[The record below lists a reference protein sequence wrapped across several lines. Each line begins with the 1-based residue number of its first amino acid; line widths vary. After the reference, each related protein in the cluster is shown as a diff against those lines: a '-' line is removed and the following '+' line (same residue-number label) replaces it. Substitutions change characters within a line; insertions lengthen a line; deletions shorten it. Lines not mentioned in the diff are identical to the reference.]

1 MKKYLQFV
9 LLVSAPILAQD
20 FNNSKNLDSITNI
33 LNLEEVTV
41 SAIKAKNDTPVSFV
55 NLSKENIEKTNLAQ
69 DIPILL
75 KNTPS
80 VVTHSDAGAGIGYSS
95 IRIRGSD
102 QTRVNVTIN
111 GIPYN
116 DSESMQV
123 YWVDLPDFA
132 SSIENIQ
139 IQRGVGTS
147 TNGPGA
153 FGGSINIQTNSA
165 SESPFFEINNTLG
178 SFGTVKNSVGF
189 STGFINKFELSGRV
203 SRIKSDGYIDRSASN
218 LRSYFLQGVYRDEN
232 TLIKVLNFAGHE
244 ITDQAW
250 YGVDSSTLETNRKYN
265 MAGEYYDEFGNTL
278 YYEDQVDNYKQNHFQ
293 IHWNQIYQNGWNSN
307 FGIHFTNGKGFF
319 ENYNL
324 GYGSPDYIDRRWLD
338 NDFYG
343 VLYSINSQTEDFNVN
358 IGGSL
363 NKYNG
368 LHYGEYLWY
377 DQIDS
382 NVNQYDFKEKFYD
395 DFGDKGE
402 FNIYAKIDYYI
413 TDKLTLYGDLQ
424 YRNIKYE
431 AGISANSTLTGFI
444 VDGFESLNKSFNF
457 FNPKF
462 GLFYNLNENN
472 DLFFSFARAHREPTR
487 TDYANANPKEE
498 KLDDLEL
505 GWKLNSNNLVLSLN
519 AFYMIYEDQL
529 VLTGQRDINGYEI
542 RRNIGESY
550 RVGIEFDTSIKVNNK
565 LNIETNFSFSENKN
579 KDFYSTFDGNLKNYG
594 NTDLAYS
601 PNLIANN
608 TINFSPN
615 KKILISLRSKYVG
628 EQFFAQTNS
637 PISKLESFFI
647 NDLNFI
653 HDMDLPNIS
662 DDIKLKVLVNNLF
675 DHKYSAYGGYYTYDV
690 PEGSGLK
697 TYEGTYY
704 YPQSGINLLKGKFI
718 KLKRLGFYMKA
729 KFLQSFLIL
738 IIKKSQKEILAR
750 EIS

>member
-1 MKKYLQFV
+1 MKKYILFV
-9 LLVSAPILAQD
+9 LLVSTPILAQD
-20 FNNSKNLDSITNI
+20 VNNSKNLDSLTSIF
-33 LNLEEVTV
+33 NLEEVTV

-165 SESPFFEINNTLG
+165 SENPFFEINNTLG

-189 STGFINKFELSGRV
+189 STGFIDNFELSGRV
-203 SRIKSDGYIDRSASN
+203 SRIKSDGYIDRSGSN

-278 YYEDQVDNYKQNHFQ
+278 YYEDQVDNYKQNHLQ

-324 GYGSPDYIDRRWLD
+324 GYGSSDYIDRRWLD

-343 VLYSINSQTEDFNVN
+343 ILYSLNKKTEDFNAN

-377 DQIDS
+377 DQINS
-382 NVNQYDFKEKFYD
+382 AVNQYDFKEKFYD

-424 YRNIKYE
+424 FRNIKYE
-431 AGISANSTLTGFI
+431 AGISANSTLTGYI
-444 VDGFESLNKSFNF
+444 EDGFENLDKSFNF

-462 GLFYNLNENN
+462 GLFYNLNDNN
-472 DLFFSFARAHREPTR
+472 NLFFSFARAHREPTR
-487 TDYANANPKEE
+487 TDYANGNPNEE
-498 KLDDLEL
+498 KLDDFEL
-505 GWKLNSNNLVLSLN
+505 GWKLNSNNLALSLN

-550 RVGIEFDTSIKVNNK
+550 RVGIEFDSSIKLNNK
-565 LNIETNFSFSENKN
+565 LNIETNFSLSENKN
-579 KDFYSTFDGNLKNYG
+579 KDFYSTFDGNLKNFG

-601 PNLIANN
+601 PNLILNN
-608 TINFSPN
+608 ILNFNPN
-615 KKILISLRSKYVG
+615 KKVLISLRSKYVS

-647 NDLNFI
+647 NDINFV
-653 HDMDLPNIS
+653 HDIDLPNIS
-662 DDIKLKVLVNNLF
+662 DDIKFKVLVNNLF
-675 DHKYSAYGGYYTYDV
+675 DYKYSAYGGYYSYDIQEDNQV
-690 PEGSGLK
+690 K

-704 YPQSGINLLKGKFI
+704 YPQSGINILVGLDVKF
-718 KLKRLGFYMKA
+718 
-729 KFLQSFLIL
+729 
-738 IIKKSQKEILAR
+738 
-750 EIS
+750 

>member
-1 MKKYLQFV
+1 MKKYILFV
-9 LLVSAPILAQD
+9 LLVSTPIFAQD
-20 FNNSKNLDSITNI
+20 VNKSKNLDSLTSI
-33 LNLEEVTV
+33 LNLEEVIV
-41 SAIKAKNDTPVSFV
+41 SAIKAKNDTPVSFI
-55 NLSKENIEKTNLAQ
+55 NLSKEDIEKTNLAQ

-132 SSIENIQ
+132 SSVENIQ

-165 SESPFFEINNTLG
+165 SESPFFEINNTIG

-189 STGFINKFELSGRV
+189 STGFIDKFELSGRV
-203 SRIKSDGYIDRSASN
+203 SRIKSDGYIDRSGSN

-278 YYEDQVDNYKQNHFQ
+278 YYEDQVDNYKQNHLQ

-324 GYGSPDYIDRRWLD
+324 GYGSSDYIDRRWLD

-343 VLYSINSQTEDFNVN
+343 ILYSLNKKTEYFNAN

-377 DQIDS
+377 DQINS
-382 NVNQYDFKEKFYD
+382 TVNQYDFKEKFYD

-413 TDKLTLYGDLQ
+413 TDKLTLYGDFQ
-424 YRNIKYE
+424 FRNIKYE
-431 AGISANSTLTGFI
+431 ASISANSTLTGYI
-444 VDGFESLNKSFNF
+444 EDGFESLDKSFNF

-462 GLFYNLNENN
+462 GLFYNLNDNN
-472 DLFFSFARAHREPTR
+472 NLFFSFARAHREPTR
-487 TDYANANPKEE
+487 TDYANGNPNEE
-498 KLDDLEL
+498 KLDDFEL
-505 GWKLNSNNLVLSLN
+505 GWKLNSNNLALSLN

-550 RVGIEFDTSIKVNNK
+550 RVGIEFDSSIKLNNK
-565 LNIETNFSFSENKN
+565 LNIETNFSLSENKN
-579 KDFYSTFDGNLKNYG
+579 KDFYSTFDGNLKNFG

-601 PNLIANN
+601 PNLIVNN
-608 TINFSPN
+608 ILNFNPN
-615 KKILISLRSKYVG
+615 KKVLISLRSKYVG

-647 NDLNFI
+647 NDINFV
-653 HDMDLPNIS
+653 HDIDLPNIS
-662 DDIKLKVLVNNLF
+662 DDIKFKVLVNNLF
-675 DHKYSAYGGYYTYDV
+675 DYKYSAYGGYYSYDIQ
-690 PEGSGLK
+690 EDTQIK

-704 YPQSGINLLKGKFI
+704 YPQSGINILVGIDVKF
-718 KLKRLGFYMKA
+718 
-729 KFLQSFLIL
+729 
-738 IIKKSQKEILAR
+738 
-750 EIS
+750 

>member
-1 MKKYLQFV
+1 MKKYILFV
-9 LLVSAPILAQD
+9 LLVSTPIFAQD
-20 FNNSKNLDSITNI
+20 VNNLKNLDSLTSI

-55 NLSKENIEKTNLAQ
+55 NLSKESIEKTNLAQ

-165 SESPFFEINNTLG
+165 SESPFFEINNTIG
-178 SFGTVKNSVGF
+178 SFGTIKNSVGF
-189 STGFINKFELSGRV
+189 STGFIDKFELSGRV

-278 YYEDQVDNYKQNHFQ
+278 YYEDQVDNYKQNHLQ

-307 FGIHFTNGKGFF
+307 FGVHFTNGKGFF

-324 GYGSPDYIDRRWLD
+324 GYGSSDYIDRRWLD

-343 VLYSINSQTEDFNVN
+343 ILYSLNNQTEAFNVN

-377 DQIDS
+377 DQINS
-382 NVNQYDFKEKFYD
+382 TVNQYDFKEKFYE

-431 AGISANSTLTGFI
+431 AGISANSTLTGYI
-444 VDGFESLNKSFNF
+444 EDGFENLDKSFNF

-472 DLFFSFARAHREPTR
+472 NLFFSFARAHREPTR
-487 TDYANANPKEE
+487 TDYANGNPNEE
-498 KLDDLEL
+498 KLDDFEL
-505 GWKLNSNNLVLSLN
+505 GWKLNSNNLALSLN

-550 RVGIEFDTSIKVNNK
+550 RVGIEFDSSIKLNNK
-565 LNIETNFSFSENKN
+565 LNIETNFSLSENKN
-579 KDFYSTFDGNLKNYG
+579 KDFYSTFDGNLKNFG

-601 PNLIANN
+601 PNLIVNN
-608 TINFSPN
+608 ILNFNPN
-615 KKILISLRSKYVG
+615 KKVLISLRSKYVG

-647 NDLNFI
+647 NDINFV
-653 HDMDLPNIS
+653 HDIDLPNLS
-662 DDIKLKVLVNNLF
+662 DDIKFKVLVNNLF
-675 DHKYSAYGGYYTYDV
+675 DYKYSAYGGYYSYDIQ
-690 PEGSGLK
+690 EDDQIK

-704 YPQSGINLLKGKFI
+704 YPQSGINILVGLDVKF
-718 KLKRLGFYMKA
+718 
-729 KFLQSFLIL
+729 
-738 IIKKSQKEILAR
+738 
-750 EIS
+750 

>member
-1 MKKYLQFV
+1 MKKYILFV
-9 LLVSAPILAQD
+9 LLVSTPIFAQD
-20 FNNSKNLDSITNI
+20 VNKSKNLDSLTSIF
-33 LNLEEVTV
+33 NLEEVTV

-55 NLSKENIEKTNLAQ
+55 NLSKEKIEKTNLAQ

-165 SESPFFEINNTLG
+165 SENPFFEINNTLG

-189 STGFINKFELSGRV
+189 STGFIDNFELSGRV
-203 SRIKSDGYIDRSASN
+203 SRIKSDGYIDRSGSN

-278 YYEDQVDNYKQNHFQ
+278 YYEDQVDNYKQNHLQ

-324 GYGSPDYIDRRWLD
+324 GYGSSDYIDRRWLD

-343 VLYSINSQTEDFNVN
+343 ILYSLNKKTEDFNAN

-377 DQIDS
+377 DQINS
-382 NVNQYDFKEKFYD
+382 AVNQYDFKEKFYD

-424 YRNIKYE
+424 FRNIKYE
-431 AGISANSTLTGFI
+431 AGISANSTLTGYI
-444 VDGFESLNKSFNF
+444 EDGFENLDKSFNF

-462 GLFYNLNENN
+462 GLFYNLNDNN
-472 DLFFSFARAHREPTR
+472 NLFFSFARAHREPTR
-487 TDYANANPKEE
+487 TDYANGNPNEE
-498 KLDDLEL
+498 KLDDFEL
-505 GWKLNSNNLVLSLN
+505 GWKLNSNNLALSLN

-550 RVGIEFDTSIKVNNK
+550 RVGIEFDSSIKLNNK
-565 LNIETNFSFSENKN
+565 LNIETNFSLSENKN
-579 KDFYSTFDGNLKNYG
+579 KDFYSTFDGNLKNFG

-601 PNLIANN
+601 PNLILNN
-608 TINFSPN
+608 ILNFNPN
-615 KKILISLRSKYVG
+615 KKVLISLRSKYVS

-647 NDLNFI
+647 NDINFV
-653 HDMDLPNIS
+653 HDIDLPNIS
-662 DDIKLKVLVNNLF
+662 DDIKFKVLVNNLF
-675 DHKYSAYGGYYTYDV
+675 DYKYSAYGGYYSYDIQEDNQV
-690 PEGSGLK
+690 K

-704 YPQSGINLLKGKFI
+704 YPQSGINILVGLDVKF
-718 KLKRLGFYMKA
+718 
-729 KFLQSFLIL
+729 
-738 IIKKSQKEILAR
+738 
-750 EIS
+750 

>member
-9 LLVSAPILAQD
+9 LLVSTPILAQD
-20 FNNSKNLDSITNI
+20 VNNSKNLDSLTSI

-165 SESPFFEINNTLG
+165 SENPFFEINNTLG

-189 STGFINKFELSGRV
+189 STGFIDKFELSGRV
-203 SRIKSDGYIDRSASN
+203 SRIKSDGYIDRSGSN

-278 YYEDQVDNYKQNHFQ
+278 YYEDQVDNYKQNHLQ

-324 GYGSPDYIDRRWLD
+324 GYGSSDYIDRRWLD

-343 VLYSINSQTEDFNVN
+343 ILYSLNKKTEDFNAN

-377 DQIDS
+377 DQINS
-382 NVNQYDFKEKFYD
+382 AVNQYDFKEKFYD

-424 YRNIKYE
+424 FRNIKYE
-431 AGISANSTLTGFI
+431 AGISANSTLTGYI
-444 VDGFESLNKSFNF
+444 EDGFENLDKSFNF

-462 GLFYNLNENN
+462 GLFYNLNDNN
-472 DLFFSFARAHREPTR
+472 NLFFSFARAHREPTR
-487 TDYANANPKEE
+487 TDYANGNPNEE
-498 KLDDLEL
+498 KLDDFEL
-505 GWKLNSNNLVLSLN
+505 GWKLNSNNLALSLN

-550 RVGIEFDTSIKVNNK
+550 RVGIEFDSSIKLNNK
-565 LNIETNFSFSENKN
+565 LNIETNFSLSENKN
-579 KDFYSTFDGNLKNYG
+579 KDFYSTFDGNLKNFG

-601 PNLIANN
+601 PNLILNN
-608 TINFSPN
+608 ILNFNPN
-615 KKILISLRSKYVG
+615 KKVLISLRSKYVS

-647 NDLNFI
+647 NDINFV
-653 HDMDLPNIS
+653 HDIDLPNIS
-662 DDIKLKVLVNNLF
+662 DDIKFKVLVNNLF
-675 DHKYSAYGGYYTYDV
+675 DYKYSAYGGYYSYDIQEDNQV
-690 PEGSGLK
+690 K

-704 YPQSGINLLKGKFI
+704 YPQSGINILVGLDVKF
-718 KLKRLGFYMKA
+718 
-729 KFLQSFLIL
+729 
-738 IIKKSQKEILAR
+738 
-750 EIS
+750 

>member
-9 LLVSAPILAQD
+9 LLASTPILAQD
-20 FNNSKNLDSITNI
+20 VNNSKNLDSLTSI

-165 SESPFFEINNTLG
+165 SENPFFEINNTLG

-189 STGFINKFELSGRV
+189 STGFIDNFELSGRV
-203 SRIKSDGYIDRSASN
+203 SRIKSDGYIDRSGSN

-278 YYEDQVDNYKQNHFQ
+278 YYEDQVDNYKQNHLQ

-324 GYGSPDYIDRRWLD
+324 GYGSSDYIDRRWLD

-343 VLYSINSQTEDFNVN
+343 ILYSLNKKTEDFNAN

-377 DQIDS
+377 DQINS
-382 NVNQYDFKEKFYD
+382 AVNQYDFKEKFYD

-424 YRNIKYE
+424 FRNIKYD
-431 AGISANSTLTGFI
+431 AGISANSTLTGYI
-444 VDGFESLNKSFNF
+444 EDGFENLDKSFNF

-462 GLFYNLNENN
+462 GLFYNLNDNN
-472 DLFFSFARAHREPTR
+472 NLFFSFARAHREPTR
-487 TDYANANPKEE
+487 TDYANGNPNEE
-498 KLDDLEL
+498 KLDDFEL

-550 RVGIEFDTSIKVNNK
+550 RVGIEFDSSIKLNNK
-565 LNIETNFSFSENKN
+565 LNIETNFSLSENKN
-579 KDFYSTFDGNLKNYG
+579 KDFYSTFDGNLKNFG

-601 PNLIANN
+601 PNLILNN
-608 TINFSPN
+608 ILNFNPN
-615 KKILISLRSKYVG
+615 KKVLISLRSKYVS

-647 NDLNFI
+647 NDINFV
-653 HDMDLPNIS
+653 HDIDLPNIS
-662 DDIKLKVLVNNLF
+662 DDIKFKVLVNNLF
-675 DHKYSAYGGYYTYDV
+675 DYKYSAYGGYYSYDIQEDNQV
-690 PEGSGLK
+690 K

-704 YPQSGINLLKGKFI
+704 YPQSGINILVGLDVKF
-718 KLKRLGFYMKA
+718 
-729 KFLQSFLIL
+729 
-738 IIKKSQKEILAR
+738 
-750 EIS
+750 

>member
-1 MKKYLQFV
+1 MKKYILFV
-9 LLVSAPILAQD
+9 LLVSTPIFAQD
-20 FNNSKNLDSITNI
+20 VNKSKKLDSLSSIF
-33 LNLEEVTV
+33 NLEEVTV

-116 DSESMQV
+116 DSESMPV

-165 SESPFFEINNTLG
+165 SENPFFEINNTLG

-189 STGFINKFELSGRV
+189 STGFIDNFELSGRV
-203 SRIKSDGYIDRSASN
+203 SRIKSDGYIDRSGSN

-232 TLIKVLNFAGHE
+232 TLIKILNFAGHE

-278 YYEDQVDNYKQNHFQ
+278 YYEDQVDNYKQNHLQ

-324 GYGSPDYIDRRWLD
+324 GYGSSDYIDRRWLD

-343 VLYSINSQTEDFNVN
+343 ILYSLNKKTEDFNAN

-377 DQIDS
+377 DQINS
-382 NVNQYDFKEKFYD
+382 TVNQYDFKEKFYD

-424 YRNIKYE
+424 FRNIKYE
-431 AGISANSTLTGFI
+431 AGISANSTLTGYI
-444 VDGFESLNKSFNF
+444 EDGFENLDKSFNF

-462 GLFYNLNENN
+462 GLFYNLNDNN
-472 DLFFSFARAHREPTR
+472 NLFFSFARAHREPTR
-487 TDYANANPKEE
+487 TDYANGNPNEE
-498 KLDDLEL
+498 KLDDFEL
-505 GWKLNSNNLVLSLN
+505 GWKLNSNNLALSLN

-550 RVGIEFDTSIKVNNK
+550 RVGIEFDSSIKLNNK
-565 LNIETNFSFSENKN
+565 LNIETNFSLSENKN
-579 KDFYSTFDGNLKNYG
+579 KDFYSTFDGNLKNFG

-601 PNLIANN
+601 PNLILNN
-608 TINFSPN
+608 ILNFNPN
-615 KKILISLRSKYVG
+615 KKVLISLRSKYVS

-647 NDLNFI
+647 NDINFV
-653 HDMDLPNIS
+653 HDIDLPNIS
-662 DDIKLKVLVNNLF
+662 DDIKFKVLVNNLF
-675 DHKYSAYGGYYTYDV
+675 DYKYSAYGGYYSYDIQEDNQV
-690 PEGSGLK
+690 K

-704 YPQSGINLLKGKFI
+704 YPQSGINILVGLDVKF
-718 KLKRLGFYMKA
+718 
-729 KFLQSFLIL
+729 
-738 IIKKSQKEILAR
+738 
-750 EIS
+750 

>member
-20 FNNSKNLDSITNI
+20 INNSKNLDSLTSI

-189 STGFINKFELSGRV
+189 STGFIDNFELSGRV
-203 SRIKSDGYIDRSASN
+203 SRIKSDGYIDRSGSN

-278 YYEDQVDNYKQNHFQ
+278 YYEDQVDNYKQNHLQ

-324 GYGSPDYIDRRWLD
+324 GYGSSDYIDRRWLD

-343 VLYSINSQTEDFNVN
+343 ILYSLNKRTEDFNVN

-377 DQIDS
+377 DQINS
-382 NVNQYDFKEKFYD
+382 PVNQYDFKEKFYD

-424 YRNIKYE
+424 FRNIKYE
-431 AGISANSTLTGFI
+431 AGISANSTLTGYI
-444 VDGFESLNKSFNF
+444 EDGFENLDKSFNF

-462 GLFYNLNENN
+462 GLFYNLNDNN
-472 DLFFSFARAHREPTR
+472 NLFFSFARAHREPTR
-487 TDYANANPKEE
+487 TDYANGNPNEE
-498 KLDDLEL
+498 KLDDFEL
-505 GWKLNSNNLVLSLN
+505 GWKLNSNNLALSLN

-550 RVGIEFDTSIKVNNK
+550 RVGIEFDSSIKLNNK
-565 LNIETNFSFSENKN
+565 LNIETNFSLSENKN
-579 KDFYSTFDGNLKNYG
+579 KDFYSTFDGNLKNFG

-601 PNLIANN
+601 PNLIVNN
-608 TINFSPN
+608 ILNFNPN
-615 KKILISLRSKYVG
+615 KKVLISLRSKYVG

-647 NDLNFI
+647 NDINFV
-653 HDMDLPNIS
+653 HDIDLPNIS
-662 DDIKLKVLVNNLF
+662 DDIKFKVLVNNLF
-675 DHKYSAYGGYYTYDV
+675 DYKYSAYGGYYSYDIQ
-690 PEGSGLK
+690 EDDQTK

-704 YPQSGINLLKGKFI
+704 YPQSGINILVGLDVKF
-718 KLKRLGFYMKA
+718 
-729 KFLQSFLIL
+729 
-738 IIKKSQKEILAR
+738 
-750 EIS
+750 

>member
-1 MKKYLQFV
+1 MKKYILFV
-9 LLVSAPILAQD
+9 LLVSTPIFAQD
-20 FNNSKNLDSITNI
+20 VNKSKNLDSLTSIF
-33 LNLEEVTV
+33 NLEEVTV

-165 SESPFFEINNTLG
+165 SENPFFEINNTLG

-189 STGFINKFELSGRV
+189 STGFIDNFELSGRV
-203 SRIKSDGYIDRSASN
+203 SRIKSDGYIDRSGSN

-278 YYEDQVDNYKQNHFQ
+278 YYEDQVDNYKQNHLQ

-324 GYGSPDYIDRRWLD
+324 GYGSSDYIDRRWLD

-343 VLYSINSQTEDFNVN
+343 ILYSLNKRTEDFNAN

-377 DQIDS
+377 DQINS
-382 NVNQYDFKEKFYD
+382 TVNQYDFKEKFYD

-424 YRNIKYE
+424 FRNIKYE
-431 AGISANSTLTGFI
+431 AGISANSTLTGYI
-444 VDGFESLNKSFNF
+444 EDGFENLDKSFNF

-462 GLFYNLNENN
+462 GLFYNLNDNN
-472 DLFFSFARAHREPTR
+472 NLFFSFARAHREPTR
-487 TDYANANPKEE
+487 TDYANGNPNEE
-498 KLDDLEL
+498 KLDDFEL
-505 GWKLNSNNLVLSLN
+505 GWKLNSNNLALSLN

-550 RVGIEFDTSIKVNNK
+550 RVGIEFDSSIKLNNK
-565 LNIETNFSFSENKN
+565 LNIETNFSLSENKN
-579 KDFYSTFDGNLKNYG
+579 KDFYSTFDGNLKNFG

-601 PNLIANN
+601 PNLIVNN
-608 TINFSPN
+608 ILNFNPN
-615 KKILISLRSKYVG
+615 KKVLISLRSKYVS

-647 NDLNFI
+647 NDINFV
-653 HDMDLPNIS
+653 HDIDLPNIS
-662 DDIKLKVLVNNLF
+662 DDIKFKVLVNNLF
-675 DHKYSAYGGYYTYDV
+675 DYKYSAYGGYYSYDIQEDNQV
-690 PEGSGLK
+690 K

-704 YPQSGINLLKGKFI
+704 YPQSGINILVGLDVKF
-718 KLKRLGFYMKA
+718 
-729 KFLQSFLIL
+729 
-738 IIKKSQKEILAR
+738 
-750 EIS
+750 

>member
-1 MKKYLQFV
+1 MKKYILFV
-9 LLVSAPILAQD
+9 LLVSTPILAQD
-20 FNNSKNLDSITNI
+20 INNSKNLDSLTSI

-165 SESPFFEINNTLG
+165 SENPFFEINNTLG

-189 STGFINKFELSGRV
+189 STGFIDNFELSGRV
-203 SRIKSDGYIDRSASN
+203 SRIKSDGYIDRSGSN

-278 YYEDQVDNYKQNHFQ
+278 YYEDQVDNYKQNHLQ

-324 GYGSPDYIDRRWLD
+324 GYGSSDYIDRRWLD

-343 VLYSINSQTEDFNVN
+343 ILYSLNKKTEDFNAN

-377 DQIDS
+377 DQINS
-382 NVNQYDFKEKFYD
+382 TVNQYDFKEKFYD

-424 YRNIKYE
+424 FRNIKYE
-431 AGISANSTLTGFI
+431 AGISANSTLTGYI
-444 VDGFESLNKSFNF
+444 EDGFENLDKSFNF

-462 GLFYNLNENN
+462 GLFYNLNDNN
-472 DLFFSFARAHREPTR
+472 NLFFSFARAHREPTR
-487 TDYANANPKEE
+487 TDYANGNPNEE
-498 KLDDLEL
+498 KLDDFEL
-505 GWKLNSNNLVLSLN
+505 GWKLNSNNLALSLN

-550 RVGIEFDTSIKVNNK
+550 SCLLYTSPSPRD
-565 LNIETNFSFSENKN
+565 L
-579 KDFYSTFDGNLKNYG
+579 ST
-594 NTDLAYS
+594 S
-601 PNLIANN
+601 RMP
-608 TINFSPN
+608 S
-615 KKILISLRSKYVG
+615 
-628 EQFFAQTNS
+628 
-637 PISKLESFFI
+637 
-647 NDLNFI
+647 
-653 HDMDLPNIS
+653 
-662 DDIKLKVLVNNLF
+662 
-675 DHKYSAYGGYYTYDV
+675 SA
-690 PEGSGLK
+690 
-697 TYEGTYY
+697 
-704 YPQSGINLLKGKFI
+704 
-718 KLKRLGFYMKA
+718 
-729 KFLQSFLIL
+729 
-738 IIKKSQKEILAR
+738 
-750 EIS
+750 

>member
-1 MKKYLQFV
+1 MKKYILFV
-9 LLVSAPILAQD
+9 LLVSTPIFAQD
-20 FNNSKNLDSITNI
+20 VNKSKNLDSLTSI
-33 LNLEEVTV
+33 LNLEEVIV
-41 SAIKAKNDTPVSFV
+41 SAIKAKNDTPVSFI
-55 NLSKENIEKTNLAQ
+55 NLSKEDIEKTNLAQ

-189 STGFINKFELSGRV
+189 STGFIDKFELSGRV
-203 SRIKSDGYIDRSASN
+203 SRIKSDGYIDRSGSN

-250 YGVDSSTLETNRKYN
+250 YGIDSSTLETNRKYN

-278 YYEDQVDNYKQNHFQ
+278 YYEDQVDDYRQNHFQ

-324 GYGSPDYIDRRWLD
+324 GYGASDYIDRRWLD

-343 VLYSINSQTEDFNVN
+343 VLYSLNNQTEDFNIN

-377 DQIDS
+377 DQTNSTI
-382 NVNQYDFKEKFYD
+382 NQYDFKEKFYD

-413 TDKLTLYGDLQ
+413 TEKLTLYGDLQ
-424 YRNIKYE
+424 FRNIKYD
-431 AGISANSTLTGFI
+431 AGISANSTLTGYI
-444 VDGFESLNKSFNF
+444 EDGFENLDKSFNF

-472 DLFFSFARAHREPTR
+472 NLFFSFARAHREPTR
-487 TDYANANPKEE
+487 TDYANGNPNEE
-498 KLDDLEL
+498 KLDDFEL
-505 GWKLNSNNLVLSLN
+505 GWKFKSYNLVLSLN

-550 RVGIEFDTSIKVNNK
+550 RVGIEFDSNIKLTNK
-565 LNIETNFSFSENKN
+565 LNIETNLSLSENKN
-579 KDFYSTFDGNLKNYG
+579 KDFYSTFDGELKNYG

-608 TINFSPN
+608 ILNFNPN
-615 KKILISLRSKYVG
+615 KKVLISLRSKFVG

-653 HDMDLPNIS
+653 HDIAIPNIS
-662 DDIKLKVLVNNLF
+662 DDIKFKVLVNNLF
-675 DHKYSAYGGYYTYDV
+675 NYKYSAYGGYYSYDLQ
-690 PEGSGLK
+690 EDDQIK

-704 YPQSGINLLKGKFI
+704 YPQSGINILVGLDVKF
-718 KLKRLGFYMKA
+718 
-729 KFLQSFLIL
+729 
-738 IIKKSQKEILAR
+738 
-750 EIS
+750 

>member
-1 MKKYLQFV
+1 MKKYILFV
-9 LLVSAPILAQD
+9 LLVSTPILAQD
-20 FNNSKNLDSITNI
+20 VNNSKNLDSLTSTF
-33 LNLEEVTV
+33 NLEEVTV

-165 SESPFFEINNTLG
+165 SENPFFEINNTLG

-189 STGFINKFELSGRV
+189 STGFIDNFELSGRV
-203 SRIKSDGYIDRSASN
+203 SRIKSDGYIDRSGSN

-265 MAGEYYDEFGNTL
+265 MAGEYYDEFGNIL
-278 YYEDQVDNYKQNHFQ
+278 YYEDQVDNYKQNHLQ

-324 GYGSPDYIDRRWLD
+324 GYGSSDYIDRRWLD

-343 VLYSINSQTEDFNVN
+343 ILYSLNKKTEDFNAN

-377 DQIDS
+377 DQINS

-424 YRNIKYE
+424 FRNIKYE
-431 AGISANSTLTGFI
+431 AGISANSTLTGYI
-444 VDGFESLNKSFNF
+444 EDGFENLDKSFNF

-462 GLFYNLNENN
+462 GLFYNLNDNN
-472 DLFFSFARAHREPTR
+472 NLFFSFARAHREPTR
-487 TDYANANPKEE
+487 TDYANGNPNEE
-498 KLDDLEL
+498 KLDDFEL
-505 GWKLNSNNLVLSLN
+505 GWKLNSNNLALSLN

-550 RVGIEFDTSIKVNNK
+550 RVGIEFDSSIKLNNK
-565 LNIETNFSFSENKN
+565 LNIETNFSLSENKN
-579 KDFYSTFDGNLKNYG
+579 KDFYSTFDGNLKNFG

-601 PNLIANN
+601 PNLILNN
-608 TINFSPN
+608 ILNFNPN
-615 KKILISLRSKYVG
+615 KKVLISLRSKYVS

-647 NDLNFI
+647 NDINFV
-653 HDMDLPNIS
+653 HDIDLPNIS
-662 DDIKLKVLVNNLF
+662 DDIKFKVLVNNLF
-675 DHKYSAYGGYYTYDV
+675 DYKYSAYGGYYSYDIQEDNQV
-690 PEGSGLK
+690 K

-704 YPQSGINLLKGKFI
+704 YPQSGINILVGLDVKF
-718 KLKRLGFYMKA
+718 
-729 KFLQSFLIL
+729 
-738 IIKKSQKEILAR
+738 
-750 EIS
+750 

>member
-1 MKKYLQFV
+1 MKKYLLFV
-9 LLVSAPILAQD
+9 LLVSTPILAQD
-20 FNNSKNLDSITNI
+20 VNNSKNLDSLTNI

-41 SAIKAKNDTPVSFV
+41 SAIKAKNDTPVAFV

-178 SFGTVKNSVGF
+178 SFGTLKNSVGF
-189 STGFINKFELSGRV
+189 STGFNNKFELSGRV

-278 YYEDQVDNYKQNHFQ
+278 YYEDQVDNYRQNHFQ

-307 FGIHFTNGKGFF
+307 LGIHFTNGKGFF

-324 GYGSPDYIDRRWLD
+324 GYEASDYIDRRWLD

-343 VLYSINSQTEDFNVN
+343 VLYSLNNQTEDFNLN
-358 IGGSL
+358 IGGSI

-368 LHYGEYLWY
+368 LHFGEYLWY
-377 DQIDS
+377 DQINS

-424 YRNIKYE
+424 YRKIKYE

-472 DLFFSFARAHREPTR
+472 DLYFSFARAHREPTR
-487 TDYANANPKEE
+487 TDYANGNPKEE

-505 GWKLNSNNLVLSLN
+505 GWKLNSNNLALSLN

-550 RVGIEFDTSIKVNNK
+550 RLGIEFDSSIKVNNK

-579 KDFYSTFDGNLKNYG
+579 KDFYSSFDGNLKNYG

-608 TINFSPN
+608 IINFNPN
-615 KKILISLRSKYVG
+615 KKVLISLRSKYVG

-653 HDMDLPNIS
+653 HDIDLPNIS

-690 PEGSGLK
+690 PEGNGLK

-704 YPQSGINLLKGKFI
+704 YPQSGINLLIGLDIKF
-718 KLKRLGFYMKA
+718 
-729 KFLQSFLIL
+729 
-738 IIKKSQKEILAR
+738 
-750 EIS
+750 

>member
-1 MKKYLQFV
+1 MKKYILFV
-9 LLVSAPILAQD
+9 LLVSTPILAQD
-20 FNNSKNLDSITNI
+20 VNNSKNLDSLTSI

-189 STGFINKFELSGRV
+189 STGFIDNFELSGRV
-203 SRIKSDGYIDRSASN
+203 SRIKSDGYIDRSGSN

-265 MAGEYYDEFGNTL
+265 MAGEYFDEFGNIL
-278 YYEDQVDNYKQNHFQ
+278 YYEDQVDNYKQNHLQ

-324 GYGSPDYIDRRWLD
+324 GYGSSDYIDRRWLD

-343 VLYSINSQTEDFNVN
+343 ILYSLNKKTEDFNAN

-377 DQIDS
+377 DQINS
-382 NVNQYDFKEKFYD
+382 TVNQYDFKENFYD

-424 YRNIKYE
+424 FRNIKYE
-431 AGISANSTLTGFI
+431 AGISANSTLTGYI
-444 VDGFESLNKSFNF
+444 EDGFENLDKSFNF

-462 GLFYNLNENN
+462 GLFYNLNKNN
-472 DLFFSFARAHREPTR
+472 NLFFSFARAHREPTR
-487 TDYANANPKEE
+487 TDYANGNPNEE
-498 KLDDLEL
+498 KLDDFEL
-505 GWKLNSNNLVLSLN
+505 GWKLNSNNLALSLN

-550 RVGIEFDTSIKVNNK
+550 RVGIEFDSSIKLNNK
-565 LNIETNFSFSENKN
+565 LNIETNFSLSENKN
-579 KDFYSTFDGNLKNYG
+579 KDFYSTFDGNLKNFG

-601 PNLIANN
+601 PNLIFNN
-608 TINFSPN
+608 ILNFNPN
-615 KKILISLRSKYVG
+615 KKVLISLRSKYVG

-647 NDLNFI
+647 NDINFV
-653 HDMDLPNIS
+653 HDIDLPNIS
-662 DDIKLKVLVNNLF
+662 DDIKFKVLVNNLF
-675 DHKYSAYGGYYTYDV
+675 DYKYSAYGGYYSYDV
-690 PEGSGLK
+690 QEDDQIK

-704 YPQSGINLLKGKFI
+704 YPQSGINILVGLDVKF
-718 KLKRLGFYMKA
+718 
-729 KFLQSFLIL
+729 
-738 IIKKSQKEILAR
+738 
-750 EIS
+750 

>member
-1 MKKYLQFV
+1 MKKHLQLV
-9 LLVSAPILAQD
+9 LLISTPILAQD
-20 FNNSKNLDSITNI
+20 VNNSKNLDSLTNI
-33 LNLEEVTV
+33 LILEEVTV

-55 NLSKENIEKTNLAQ
+55 NLSKESIEKTNLAQ

-178 SFGTVKNSVGF
+178 SFGTIKNSVGF

-244 ITDQAW
+244 VTDQAW

-324 GYGSPDYIDRRWLD
+324 GYGESDYIDRRWLD

-343 VLYSINSQTEDFNVN
+343 VLFSLNNQSEDFNVN

-368 LHYGEYLWY
+368 LHFGEYLWY
-377 DQIDS
+377 DQVNS

-402 FNIYAKIDYYI
+402 FNIYAKIDHYI

-487 TDYANANPKEE
+487 TDYANGNPKEE

-505 GWKLNSNNLVLSLN
+505 GWKLNSNNLALSLN

-542 RRNIGESY
+542 RRNVGESY
-550 RVGIEFDTSIKVNNK
+550 RVGIELDSSIKINNK

-608 TINFSPN
+608 IINFNPN
-615 KKILISLRSKYVG
+615 KKVLISLRSKYVG

-653 HDMDLPNIS
+653 HDIDLPNIS

-690 PEGSGLK
+690 PEGNGLK

-704 YPQSGINLLKGKFI
+704 YPQSGINLLIGLDIKF
-718 KLKRLGFYMKA
+718 
-729 KFLQSFLIL
+729 
-738 IIKKSQKEILAR
+738 
-750 EIS
+750 

>member
-1 MKKYLQFV
+1 MKKYILFV
-9 LLVSAPILAQD
+9 LLVSTPILAQD
-20 FNNSKNLDSITNI
+20 VNNSKNLDSLTSIF
-33 LNLEEVTV
+33 NLEEVTV

-165 SESPFFEINNTLG
+165 SENPFFEINNTLG

-189 STGFINKFELSGRV
+189 STGFIDNFELSGRV
-203 SRIKSDGYIDRSASN
+203 SRIKSDGYIDRSGSN
-218 LRSYFLQGVYRDEN
+218 LRSYFLQGVYRDEK

-278 YYEDQVDNYKQNHFQ
+278 YYEDQVDNYKQNHLQ

-324 GYGSPDYIDRRWLD
+324 GYGSSDYIDRRWLD

-343 VLYSINSQTEDFNVN
+343 ILYSLNKKTEDFNAN

-377 DQIDS
+377 DQINS

-424 YRNIKYE
+424 FRNIKYE
-431 AGISANSTLTGFI
+431 AGISANSTLTGYI
-444 VDGFESLNKSFNF
+444 EDGFENLDKSFNF

-462 GLFYNLNENN
+462 GLFYNLNDNN
-472 DLFFSFARAHREPTR
+472 NLFFSFARAHREPTR
-487 TDYANANPKEE
+487 TDYANGNPNEE
-498 KLDDLEL
+498 KLDDFEL
-505 GWKLNSNNLVLSLN
+505 GWKLNSNNLALSLN

-550 RVGIEFDTSIKVNNK
+550 RVGIEFDSSIKLNNK
-565 LNIETNFSFSENKN
+565 LNIETNFSLSENKN
-579 KDFYSTFDGNLKNYG
+579 KDFYSTFDGNLKNFG

-601 PNLIANN
+601 PNLILNN
-608 TINFSPN
+608 ILNFNPN
-615 KKILISLRSKYVG
+615 KKVLISLRSKYVS

-647 NDLNFI
+647 NDINFV
-653 HDMDLPNIS
+653 HDIDLPNIS
-662 DDIKLKVLVNNLF
+662 DDIKFKVLVNNLL
-675 DHKYSAYGGYYTYDV
+675 DYKYSAYGGYYSYDIQEDNQV
-690 PEGSGLK
+690 K

-704 YPQSGINLLKGKFI
+704 YPQSGINILVGLDVKF
-718 KLKRLGFYMKA
+718 
-729 KFLQSFLIL
+729 
-738 IIKKSQKEILAR
+738 
-750 EIS
+750 

>member
-9 LLVSAPILAQD
+9 LLVSTPIIAQD
-20 FNNSKNLDSITNI
+20 VNNSKNLDSLTSI

-165 SESPFFEINNTLG
+165 SENPFFEINNTLG

-189 STGFINKFELSGRV
+189 STGFIDNFELSGRV
-203 SRIKSDGYIDRSASN
+203 SRIKSDGYIDRSGSN

-278 YYEDQVDNYKQNHFQ
+278 YYEDQVDNYKQNHLQ

-319 ENYNL
+319 ENYNI
-324 GYGSPDYIDRRWLD
+324 GYGSSDYIDRRWLD

-343 VLYSINSQTEDFNVN
+343 ILYSLNKKTEDFNAN

-377 DQIDS
+377 DQMNS
-382 NVNQYDFKEKFYD
+382 AVNQYDFKEKFYD

-424 YRNIKYE
+424 FRNIKYE
-431 AGISANSTLTGFI
+431 AGISANSTLTGYI
-444 VDGFESLNKSFNF
+444 EDGFENLDKSFNF

-462 GLFYNLNENN
+462 GLFYDLNDNN
-472 DLFFSFARAHREPTR
+472 NLFFSFARAHREPTR
-487 TDYANANPKEE
+487 TDYANGNPNEE
-498 KLDDLEL
+498 KLDDFEL

-550 RVGIEFDTSIKVNNK
+550 RVGIEFDSSIKLNNK
-565 LNIETNFSFSENKN
+565 LNIETNFSLSENKN
-579 KDFYSTFDGNLKNYG
+579 KDFYSTFDGNLKNFG

-601 PNLIANN
+601 PNLIVNN
-608 TINFSPN
+608 ILNFNPN
-615 KKILISLRSKYVG
+615 KKVLISLRSKYVG

-647 NDLNFI
+647 NDINFV
-653 HDMDLPNIS
+653 HDIDLPNIS
-662 DDIKLKVLVNNLF
+662 DDIKFKVLVNNLF
-675 DHKYSAYGGYYTYDV
+675 DYKYSAYGGYYSYDIQEDNQV
-690 PEGSGLK
+690 K

-704 YPQSGINLLKGKFI
+704 YPQSGINILVGLDIKF
-718 KLKRLGFYMKA
+718 
-729 KFLQSFLIL
+729 
-738 IIKKSQKEILAR
+738 
-750 EIS
+750 

>member
-1 MKKYLQFV
+1 MKKYILFV
-9 LLVSAPILAQD
+9 LLVSTPILAQD
-20 FNNSKNLDSITNI
+20 VNNSKNLDSLTSTF
-33 LNLEEVTV
+33 NLEEVTV

-165 SESPFFEINNTLG
+165 SENPFFEINNTLG

-189 STGFINKFELSGRV
+189 STGFIDNFELSGRV
-203 SRIKSDGYIDRSASN
+203 SRIKSDGYIDRSGSN

-278 YYEDQVDNYKQNHFQ
+278 YYEDQVDNYKQNHLQ

-324 GYGSPDYIDRRWLD
+324 GYGSSDYIDRRWLD

-343 VLYSINSQTEDFNVN
+343 ILYSLNKKTEDFNAN

-377 DQIDS
+377 DQINP

-424 YRNIKYE
+424 FRNIKYE
-431 AGISANSTLTGFI
+431 AGISANSTLTGYI
-444 VDGFESLNKSFNF
+444 EDGFENLDKSFNF

-462 GLFYNLNENN
+462 GLFYNLNDNN
-472 DLFFSFARAHREPTR
+472 NLFFSFARAHREPTR
-487 TDYANANPKEE
+487 TDYANGNPNEE
-498 KLDDLEL
+498 KLDDFEL
-505 GWKLNSNNLVLSLN
+505 GWKLNSNNLALSLN

-550 RVGIEFDTSIKVNNK
+550 RVGIEFDSSIKLNNK
-565 LNIETNFSFSENKN
+565 LNIETNFSLSENKN
-579 KDFYSTFDGNLKNYG
+579 KDFYSTFDGNLKNFG

-601 PNLIANN
+601 PNLILNN
-608 TINFSPN
+608 ILNFNPN
-615 KKILISLRSKYVG
+615 KKVLISLRSKYVS

-647 NDLNFI
+647 NDINFV
-653 HDMDLPNIS
+653 HDIDLPNIS
-662 DDIKLKVLVNNLF
+662 DDIKFKVLVNNLF
-675 DHKYSAYGGYYTYDV
+675 DYKYSAYGGYYSYDIQEDNQV
-690 PEGSGLK
+690 K

-704 YPQSGINLLKGKFI
+704 YPQSGINILVGLDVKF
-718 KLKRLGFYMKA
+718 
-729 KFLQSFLIL
+729 
-738 IIKKSQKEILAR
+738 
-750 EIS
+750 

>member
-1 MKKYLQFV
+1 MKKYILFV
-9 LLVSAPILAQD
+9 LLVSTPIFAQD
-20 FNNSKNLDSITNI
+20 VNKSKNLDSLTSIF
-33 LNLEEVTV
+33 NLEEVTV

-165 SESPFFEINNTLG
+165 SENPFFEINNTLG

-189 STGFINKFELSGRV
+189 STGFIDNFELSGRV
-203 SRIKSDGYIDRSASN
+203 SRIKSDGYIDRSGSN

-278 YYEDQVDNYKQNHFQ
+278 YYEDQVDNYKQNHLQ

-324 GYGSPDYIDRRWLD
+324 GYGSSDYIDRRWLD

-343 VLYSINSQTEDFNVN
+343 ILYSLNKKTEDFNAN

-377 DQIDS
+377 DQINS
-382 NVNQYDFKEKFYD
+382 AVNQYDFKEKFYD

-424 YRNIKYE
+424 FRNIKYE
-431 AGISANSTLTGFI
+431 AGISANSTLTGYI
-444 VDGFESLNKSFNF
+444 EDGFENLDKSFNF

-462 GLFYNLNENN
+462 GLFYNLNDNN
-472 DLFFSFARAHREPTR
+472 NLFFSFARAHREPTR
-487 TDYANANPKEE
+487 TDYANGNPNEE
-498 KLDDLEL
+498 KLDDFEL
-505 GWKLNSNNLVLSLN
+505 GWKLNSNNLALSLN

-550 RVGIEFDTSIKVNNK
+550 RVGIEFDSSIKLNNK
-565 LNIETNFSFSENKN
+565 LNIETNFSLSENKN
-579 KDFYSTFDGNLKNYG
+579 KDFYSTFDGNLKNFG

-601 PNLIANN
+601 PNLIVNN
-608 TINFSPN
+608 ILNFNPN
-615 KKILISLRSKYVG
+615 KKVLISLRSKYVS

-647 NDLNFI
+647 NDINFV
-653 HDMDLPNIS
+653 HDIDLPNIS
-662 DDIKLKVLVNNLF
+662 DDIKFKVLVNNLF
-675 DHKYSAYGGYYTYDV
+675 DYKYSAYGGYYSYDIQ
-690 PEGSGLK
+690 EDNQIK

-704 YPQSGINLLKGKFI
+704 YPQSGINILVGLDVKF
-718 KLKRLGFYMKA
+718 
-729 KFLQSFLIL
+729 
-738 IIKKSQKEILAR
+738 
-750 EIS
+750 

>member
-1 MKKYLQFV
+1 MKKYILFV
-9 LLVSAPILAQD
+9 LLVSTPIFAQD
-20 FNNSKNLDSITNI
+20 VNKSKNLDSLTSIF
-33 LNLEEVTV
+33 NLEEVTV

-55 NLSKENIEKTNLAQ
+55 NLSKEIIEKTNLAQ

-165 SESPFFEINNTLG
+165 SENPFFEINNTLG

-189 STGFINKFELSGRV
+189 STGFIDNFELSGRV
-203 SRIKSDGYIDRSASN
+203 SRIKSDGYIDRSGSN

-232 TLIKVLNFAGHE
+232 SLIKVLNFAGHE

-278 YYEDQVDNYKQNHFQ
+278 YYEDQVDNYKQNHLQ

-324 GYGSPDYIDRRWLD
+324 GYGSSDYIDRRWLD

-343 VLYSINSQTEDFNVN
+343 ILYSLNKKTEDFNAN

-377 DQIDS
+377 DQINS
-382 NVNQYDFKEKFYD
+382 TVNQYNFKEKFYD

-424 YRNIKYE
+424 FRNIKYE
-431 AGISANSTLTGFI
+431 AGISANSTLTGYI
-444 VDGFESLNKSFNF
+444 EDGFENLDKSFNF

-462 GLFYNLNENN
+462 GLFYNLNDNN
-472 DLFFSFARAHREPTR
+472 NLFFSFARAHREPTR
-487 TDYANANPKEE
+487 TDYANGNPNEE
-498 KLDDLEL
+498 KLDDFEL
-505 GWKLNSNNLVLSLN
+505 GWKLNSNNLALSLN

-550 RVGIEFDTSIKVNNK
+550 RVGIEFDSSIMLNNK
-565 LNIETNFSFSENKN
+565 LNIETNFSLSENKN
-579 KDFYSTFDGNLKNYG
+579 KDFYSTFDGNLKNFG

-601 PNLIANN
+601 PNLIVNN
-608 TINFSPN
+608 ILNFNPN
-615 KKILISLRSKYVG
+615 KKVLISLRSKYVG

-647 NDLNFI
+647 NDINFV
-653 HDMDLPNIS
+653 HDIDLPNIS
-662 DDIKLKVLVNNLF
+662 DDIKFKVLVNNLF
-675 DHKYSAYGGYYTYDV
+675 DYKYSAYGGYYSYDIQEDNQV
-690 PEGSGLK
+690 K

-704 YPQSGINLLKGKFI
+704 YPQSGINILVGLDVKF
-718 KLKRLGFYMKA
+718 
-729 KFLQSFLIL
+729 
-738 IIKKSQKEILAR
+738 
-750 EIS
+750 

>member
-9 LLVSAPILAQD
+9 LLISAPILAQD
-20 FNNSKNLDSITNI
+20 VNNLKNLDSLTTI

-153 FGGSINIQTNSA
+153 FGGSINIQTNAA
-165 SESPFFEINNTLG
+165 SENPFFEINNTLG

-189 STGFINKFELSGRV
+189 STGFIDNFELSGRV
-203 SRIKSDGYIDRSASN
+203 SRIKSDGYIDRSGSN

-232 TLIKVLNFAGHE
+232 TLIKILNFAGHE

-278 YYEDQVDNYKQNHFQ
+278 YYEDQVDNYKQNHLQ

-324 GYGSPDYIDRRWLD
+324 GYGSSDYIDRRWLD

-343 VLYSINSQTEDFNVN
+343 ILYSLNKKTEDFNAN

-377 DQIDS
+377 DQINS
-382 NVNQYDFKEKFYD
+382 TVNQYNFKEKFYD

-413 TDKLTLYGDLQ
+413 TDKLSLYGDLQ

-431 AGISANSTLTGFI
+431 AGISANSTLTGYI
-444 VDGFESLNKSFNF
+444 EDGFENLDKSFNF

-462 GLFYNLNENN
+462 GLFYNLNDNN
-472 DLFFSFARAHREPTR
+472 NLFFSFARAHREPTR
-487 TDYANANPKEE
+487 TDYANGNPNEE
-498 KLDDLEL
+498 KLDDFEL
-505 GWKLNSNNLVLSLN
+505 GWKLNSNNLALSLN

-542 RRNIGESY
+542 RRNVGESY
-550 RVGIEFDTSIKVNNK
+550 RIGIEFDSSIKLNNK
-565 LNIETNFSFSENKN
+565 LNIETNFSLSENKN
-579 KDFYSTFDGNLKNYG
+579 KDFYSTFDGNLKNFG

-601 PNLIANN
+601 PNLIVNN
-608 TINFSPN
+608 ILNFNPN
-615 KKILISLRSKYVG
+615 KKVLISLRSKYVS

-637 PISKLESFFI
+637 PISRLESFFI
-647 NDLNFI
+647 NDINFV
-653 HDMDLPNIS
+653 HDIDLPNIS
-662 DDIKLKVLVNNLF
+662 DDIKFKVLVNNLF
-675 DHKYSAYGGYYTYDV
+675 DYKYSAYGGYYSYDIQ
-690 PEGSGLK
+690 EDDQIK

-704 YPQSGINLLKGKFI
+704 YPQSGINILVGLDIKF
-718 KLKRLGFYMKA
+718 
-729 KFLQSFLIL
+729 
-738 IIKKSQKEILAR
+738 
-750 EIS
+750 

>member
-1 MKKYLQFV
+1 MKKYILFV
-9 LLVSAPILAQD
+9 LLVSTPILAQD
-20 FNNSKNLDSITNI
+20 VNNSKNLDSLTSIF
-33 LNLEEVTV
+33 NLEEVTV

-165 SESPFFEINNTLG
+165 SENPFFEINNTLG

-189 STGFINKFELSGRV
+189 STGFIDKFELSGRV
-203 SRIKSDGYIDRSASN
+203 SRIKSDGYIDRSGSN

-278 YYEDQVDNYKQNHFQ
+278 YYEDQVDNYKQNHLQ

-324 GYGSPDYIDRRWLD
+324 GYGSSDYIDRRWLD

-343 VLYSINSQTEDFNVN
+343 ILYSLNKKTEDFNAN

-377 DQIDS
+377 DQINS
-382 NVNQYDFKEKFYD
+382 AVNQYDFKEKFYD

-424 YRNIKYE
+424 FRNIKYE
-431 AGISANSTLTGFI
+431 AGISANSTLTGYI
-444 VDGFESLNKSFNF
+444 EDGFENLDKSFNF

-462 GLFYNLNENN
+462 GLFYNLNDNN
-472 DLFFSFARAHREPTR
+472 NLFFSFARAHREPTR
-487 TDYANANPKEE
+487 TDYANGNPNEE
-498 KLDDLEL
+498 KLDDFEL
-505 GWKLNSNNLVLSLN
+505 GWKLNSNNLALSLN

-550 RVGIEFDTSIKVNNK
+550 RVGIEFDSSIKLNNK
-565 LNIETNFSFSENKN
+565 LNIETNFSLSENKN
-579 KDFYSTFDGNLKNYG
+579 KDFYSTFDGNLKNFG

-601 PNLIANN
+601 PNLILNN
-608 TINFSPN
+608 ILNFNPN
-615 KKILISLRSKYVG
+615 KKVLISLRSKYVS

-647 NDLNFI
+647 NDINFV
-653 HDMDLPNIS
+653 HDIDLPNIS
-662 DDIKLKVLVNNLF
+662 DDIKFKVLVNNLF
-675 DHKYSAYGGYYTYDV
+675 DYKYSAYGGYYSYDIQEDNQV
-690 PEGSGLK
+690 K

-704 YPQSGINLLKGKFI
+704 YPQSGINILVGLDVKF
-718 KLKRLGFYMKA
+718 
-729 KFLQSFLIL
+729 
-738 IIKKSQKEILAR
+738 
-750 EIS
+750 

>member
-9 LLVSAPILAQD
+9 LLVSTPILAQD
-20 FNNSKNLDSITNI
+20 VNNSKNLDSLTNI

-278 YYEDQVDNYKQNHFQ
+278 YYEDQVDNYRQNHFQ

-307 FGIHFTNGKGFF
+307 FGVHFTNGKGFF

-324 GYGSPDYIDRRWLD
+324 GYGASDYIDRRWLD

-343 VLYSINSQTEDFNVN
+343 VLYSLNNQTEDFNVN
-358 IGGSL
+358 IGGSI

-377 DQIDS
+377 DQINS

-444 VDGFESLNKSFNF
+444 VDGFESLDKSFNF

-487 TDYANANPKEE
+487 TDYANGNPKEE

-505 GWKLNSNNLVLSLN
+505 GWKLNSNNLALSLN

-550 RVGIEFDTSIKVNNK
+550 RVGIEFDSSIKVNNK

-608 TINFSPN
+608 IINFNPN
-615 KKILISLRSKYVG
+615 KKVLISLRSKYVG

-653 HDMDLPNIS
+653 YDIDLPNIS
-662 DDIKLKVLVNNLF
+662 DDVKLKVLVNNLF

-690 PEGSGLK
+690 PEGNGLK

-704 YPQSGINLLKGKFI
+704 YPQSGINLLIGLDIKF
-718 KLKRLGFYMKA
+718 
-729 KFLQSFLIL
+729 
-738 IIKKSQKEILAR
+738 
-750 EIS
+750 

>member
-9 LLVSAPILAQD
+9 LLVSTPILAQD
-20 FNNSKNLDSITNI
+20 LNNSKNLDSLANI

-41 SAIKAKNDTPVSFV
+41 SGIKAKNDTPVSFV
-55 NLSKENIEKTNLAQ
+55 NLSKEKIEKTNLAQ

-278 YYEDQVDNYKQNHFQ
+278 YYDDQVDNYRQNHFQ

-324 GYGSPDYIDRRWLD
+324 GYGASDYIDRRWLD

-343 VLYSINSQTEDFNVN
+343 VLYSLNNQTEDFNVN
-358 IGGSL
+358 IGGSI

-377 DQIDS
+377 DQINS

-444 VDGFESLNKSFNF
+444 VDGFESLDKSFNF

-472 DLFFSFARAHREPTR
+472 DLFFSFARAQREPTR
-487 TDYANANPKEE
+487 TDYANGNPKEE

-505 GWKLNSNNLVLSLN
+505 GWKLNSNNLALSLN

-550 RVGIEFDTSIKVNNK
+550 RVGIEFDSSIKVNNK

-608 TINFSPN
+608 IINFNPN
-615 KKILISLRSKYVG
+615 KKVLISLRSKYVG

-647 NDLNFI
+647 NDINFI

-690 PEGSGLK
+690 PEGNGLK

-704 YPQSGINLLKGKFI
+704 YPQSGINLLIGLDIKF
-718 KLKRLGFYMKA
+718 
-729 KFLQSFLIL
+729 
-738 IIKKSQKEILAR
+738 
-750 EIS
+750 

>member
-1 MKKYLQFV
+1 MKKYILFV
-9 LLVSAPILAQD
+9 LLVSTPILAQD
-20 FNNSKNLDSITNI
+20 VNNSKNLDSLTSIF
-33 LNLEEVTV
+33 NLEEVTV

-165 SESPFFEINNTLG
+165 SENPFFEINNTLG

-189 STGFINKFELSGRV
+189 STGFIDNFELSGRV
-203 SRIKSDGYIDRSASN
+203 SRIKSDGYIDRSGSN

-278 YYEDQVDNYKQNHFQ
+278 YYEDQVDNYKQNHLQ

-324 GYGSPDYIDRRWLD
+324 GYGSSDYIDRRWLD

-343 VLYSINSQTEDFNVN
+343 ILYSLNKKTEDFNAN

-377 DQIDS
+377 DQINS

-424 YRNIKYE
+424 FRNIKYE
-431 AGISANSTLTGFI
+431 AGISANSTLTGYI
-444 VDGFESLNKSFNF
+444 EDGFENLDKSFNF

-462 GLFYNLNENN
+462 GLFYNLNDNN
-472 DLFFSFARAHREPTR
+472 NLFFSFARAHREPTR
-487 TDYANANPKEE
+487 TDYANGNPNEE
-498 KLDDLEL
+498 KLDDFEL
-505 GWKLNSNNLVLSLN
+505 GWKLNSNNLALSLN

-550 RVGIEFDTSIKVNNK
+550 RVGIEFDSSIKLNNK
-565 LNIETNFSFSENKN
+565 LNIETNFSLSENKN
-579 KDFYSTFDGNLKNYG
+579 KDFYSTFDGNLKNFG

-601 PNLIANN
+601 PNLILNN
-608 TINFSPN
+608 ILNFNPN
-615 KKILISLRSKYVG
+615 KKVLISLRSKYVS

-647 NDLNFI
+647 NDINFV
-653 HDMDLPNIS
+653 HDIDLPNIS
-662 DDIKLKVLVNNLF
+662 DDIKFKVLVNNLF
-675 DHKYSAYGGYYTYDV
+675 DHKYSAYGGYYSYDIQ
-690 PEGSGLK
+690 EDDQIK

-704 YPQSGINLLKGKFI
+704 YPQSGINILVGLDVKF
-718 KLKRLGFYMKA
+718 
-729 KFLQSFLIL
+729 
-738 IIKKSQKEILAR
+738 
-750 EIS
+750 

>member
-9 LLVSAPILAQD
+9 LLVSTPIFAQD
-20 FNNSKNLDSITNI
+20 VNNSKNLDSLTSI

-111 GIPYN
+111 GVPYN

-123 YWVDLPDFA
+123 YWVDLPDLA

-165 SESPFFEINNTLG
+165 SESPFFDINNTLG

-203 SRIKSDGYIDRSASN
+203 SRIKSDGYIDRSGSN

-278 YYEDQVDNYKQNHFQ
+278 YYEDQVDNYRQNHFQ

-324 GYGSPDYIDRRWLD
+324 GYGVSDYIDRRWLD

-343 VLYSINSQTEDFNVN
+343 VLYSLNNQTEDFNVN
-358 IGGSL
+358 IGGSI

-377 DQIDS
+377 DQINS

-413 TDKLTLYGDLQ
+413 TDKLTLYGDVQ

-444 VDGFESLNKSFNF
+444 VDGFESLDKSFNF
-457 FNPKF
+457 LNPKF

-487 TDYANANPKEE
+487 TDYANGNPKEE

-505 GWKLNSNNLVLSLN
+505 GWKLNSNNLALSLN

-550 RVGIEFDTSIKVNNK
+550 RVGIEFDSSIKVNNK

-594 NTDLAYS
+594 NTDLSYS

-608 TINFSPN
+608 IINFNPN
-615 KKILISLRSKYVG
+615 NKVLISLRSKYVG

-647 NDLNFI
+647 NDINFI
-653 HDMDLPNIS
+653 HDIDLPNIS

-690 PEGSGLK
+690 PEGNGLK

-704 YPQSGINLLKGKFI
+704 YPQSGINLLIGLDIKF
-718 KLKRLGFYMKA
+718 
-729 KFLQSFLIL
+729 
-738 IIKKSQKEILAR
+738 
-750 EIS
+750 

>member
-1 MKKYLQFV
+1 MKKYILFV
-9 LLVSAPILAQD
+9 LLVSTHIFAQD
-20 FNNSKNLDSITNI
+20 VNNSKDLDSLTSI

-189 STGFINKFELSGRV
+189 STGFIDKFELSGRV
-203 SRIKSDGYIDRSASN
+203 SRIKSDGYIDRSGSN

-278 YYEDQVDNYKQNHFQ
+278 YYEDQVDNYKQNHLQ

-324 GYGSPDYIDRRWLD
+324 GYGSSDYIDRRWLD

-343 VLYSINSQTEDFNVN
+343 ILYSLNKKTEDFNAN

-377 DQIDS
+377 DQINS
-382 NVNQYDFKEKFYD
+382 NVNQYDFKENFYD

-424 YRNIKYE
+424 FRNIKYE
-431 AGISANSTLTGFI
+431 AGISANSTLTGYI
-444 VDGFESLNKSFNF
+444 EDGFENLDKSFNF

-462 GLFYNLNENN
+462 GLFYNLNDNN
-472 DLFFSFARAHREPTR
+472 NLFFSFARAHREPTR
-487 TDYANANPKEE
+487 TDYANGNPNEE
-498 KLDDLEL
+498 KLDDFEL
-505 GWKLNSNNLVLSLN
+505 GWKLNSNNLALSLN

-550 RVGIEFDTSIKVNNK
+550 RVGIEFDSSIKLNNK
-565 LNIETNFSFSENKN
+565 LNIETNFSLSENKN
-579 KDFYSTFDGNLKNYG
+579 KDFYSTFDGNLKNFG

-601 PNLIANN
+601 PNLIVNN
-608 TINFSPN
+608 ILNFNPN
-615 KKILISLRSKYVG
+615 KKVLISLRSKYVS

-647 NDLNFI
+647 NDINFV
-653 HDMDLPNIS
+653 HDIDLPNIS
-662 DDIKLKVLVNNLF
+662 DDIKFKVLVNNLF
-675 DHKYSAYGGYYTYDV
+675 DYKYSAYGGYYSYDIQEDNQV
-690 PEGSGLK
+690 K

-704 YPQSGINLLKGKFI
+704 YPQSGINILVGLDVKF
-718 KLKRLGFYMKA
+718 
-729 KFLQSFLIL
+729 
-738 IIKKSQKEILAR
+738 
-750 EIS
+750 

>member
-9 LLVSAPILAQD
+9 LLISTPILAQD
-20 FNNSKNLDSITNI
+20 FNNSKNLDSLTNI
-33 LNLEEVTV
+33 LILEEVTV

-165 SESPFFEINNTLG
+165 SESPYFEINNTLG

-203 SRIKSDGYIDRSASN
+203 SRIKSDGYIDRSGSN

-250 YGVDSSTLETNRKYN
+250 YGVDSTTLETNRKYN

-324 GYGSPDYIDRRWLD
+324 GYGESDYIDRRWLD

-343 VLYSINSQTEDFNVN
+343 VLFSLNNQSEDFNVN

-368 LHYGEYLWY
+368 LHFGEYLWY
-377 DQIDS
+377 DQVNS

-413 TDKLTLYGDLQ
+413 TDNLTLYGDLQ

-487 TDYANANPKEE
+487 TDYANGNPKEE

-505 GWKLNSNNLVLSLN
+505 GWKLNSNNLALSLN

-550 RVGIEFDTSIKVNNK
+550 RVGIELDSSIKINNK

-608 TINFSPN
+608 IINFNPN
-615 KKILISLRSKYVG
+615 KKVLISLRSKYVG

-653 HDMDLPNIS
+653 HDIDLPNIS

-690 PEGSGLK
+690 PEGNDLK

-704 YPQSGINLLKGKFI
+704 YPQSGINLLIGLDIKF
-718 KLKRLGFYMKA
+718 
-729 KFLQSFLIL
+729 
-738 IIKKSQKEILAR
+738 
-750 EIS
+750 

>member
-20 FNNSKNLDSITNI
+20 VNNSKNLDSLTSI

-165 SESPFFEINNTLG
+165 SENPFFEINNTLG

-189 STGFINKFELSGRV
+189 STGFIDNFELSGRV
-203 SRIKSDGYIDRSASN
+203 SRIKSDGYIDRSGSN

-278 YYEDQVDNYKQNHFQ
+278 YYEDQVDNYKQNHLQ

-324 GYGSPDYIDRRWLD
+324 GYGSSDYIDRRWLD

-343 VLYSINSQTEDFNVN
+343 ILYSLNKRTEDFNAN

-377 DQIDS
+377 DQINS
-382 NVNQYDFKEKFYD
+382 TVNQYDFKEKFYD

-402 FNIYAKIDYYI
+402 FNIYAKID
-413 TDKLTLYGDLQ
+413 
-424 YRNIKYE
+424 
-431 AGISANSTLTGFI
+431 
-444 VDGFESLNKSFNF
+444 
-457 FNPKF
+457 
-462 GLFYNLNENN
+462 
-472 DLFFSFARAHREPTR
+472 
-487 TDYANANPKEE
+487 
-498 KLDDLEL
+498 
-505 GWKLNSNNLVLSLN
+505 
-519 AFYMIYEDQL
+519 
-529 VLTGQRDINGYEI
+529 
-542 RRNIGESY
+542 
-550 RVGIEFDTSIKVNNK
+550 
-565 LNIETNFSFSENKN
+565 
-579 KDFYSTFDGNLKNYG
+579 
-594 NTDLAYS
+594 
-601 PNLIANN
+601 
-608 TINFSPN
+608 
-615 KKILISLRSKYVG
+615 
-628 EQFFAQTNS
+628 
-637 PISKLESFFI
+637 
-647 NDLNFI
+647 
-653 HDMDLPNIS
+653 
-662 DDIKLKVLVNNLF
+662 
-675 DHKYSAYGGYYTYDV
+675 
-690 PEGSGLK
+690 
-697 TYEGTYY
+697 
-704 YPQSGINLLKGKFI
+704 
-718 KLKRLGFYMKA
+718 
-729 KFLQSFLIL
+729 
-738 IIKKSQKEILAR
+738 
-750 EIS
+750 

>member
-9 LLVSAPILAQD
+9 LLVSTPILAQD
-20 FNNSKNLDSITNI
+20 VNNSKNLDSLTNI

-178 SFGTVKNSVGF
+178 SFGTLKNSVGF

-278 YYEDQVDNYKQNHFQ
+278 YYEDQVDNYRQNHFQ

-324 GYGSPDYIDRRWLD
+324 GYGASDYIDRRWLD

-343 VLYSINSQTEDFNVN
+343 VLYSLNNQTEDFNLN
-358 IGGSL
+358 IGGSI

-377 DQIDS
+377 DQINS

-444 VDGFESLNKSFNF
+444 VDGFESLDKSFNF

-487 TDYANANPKEE
+487 TDYANGNPKEE

-505 GWKLNSNNLVLSLN
+505 GWKLNSNNLALSLN

-550 RVGIEFDTSIKVNNK
+550 RLGIEFDSSIKVNNK

-608 TINFSPN
+608 IINFNPN
-615 KKILISLRSKYVG
+615 KKVLISLRSKYVG

-653 HDMDLPNIS
+653 HDIDLPNIS

-690 PEGSGLK
+690 PEGNGLK

-704 YPQSGINLLKGKFI
+704 YPQSGINLLIGLDIKF
-718 KLKRLGFYMKA
+718 
-729 KFLQSFLIL
+729 
-738 IIKKSQKEILAR
+738 
-750 EIS
+750 

>member
-1 MKKYLQFV
+1 MKKYILFV
-9 LLVSAPILAQD
+9 LLISTPIFAQD
-20 FNNSKNLDSITNI
+20 VNNSKNLDSLTNI

-55 NLSKENIEKTNLAQ
+55 NLSKENIDKTNLAQ

-165 SESPFFEINNTLG
+165 SENPFFEINNTLG

-189 STGFINKFELSGRV
+189 STGFIDNFELSGRV
-203 SRIKSDGYIDRSASN
+203 SRIKSDGYIDRSGSN

-278 YYEDQVDNYKQNHFQ
+278 YYEDQVDNYKQNHLQ

-324 GYGSPDYIDRRWLD
+324 GYGSSDYIDRRWLD

-343 VLYSINSQTEDFNVN
+343 ILYSLNKKTEDFNAN

-377 DQIDS
+377 DQINS
-382 NVNQYDFKEKFYD
+382 TVNQYDFKEKFYD

-413 TDKLTLYGDLQ
+413 TDRLTLYGDLQ
-424 YRNIKYE
+424 FRNIKYE
-431 AGISANSTLTGFI
+431 AGISANSTLTGYI
-444 VDGFESLNKSFNF
+444 EDGFENLDKSFNF

-462 GLFYNLNENN
+462 GLFYNLNDNN
-472 DLFFSFARAHREPTR
+472 NLFFSFARAHREPTR
-487 TDYANANPKEE
+487 TDYANGNPNEE
-498 KLDDLEL
+498 KLDDFEL
-505 GWKLNSNNLVLSLN
+505 GWKLNSNNLALSLN

-550 RVGIEFDTSIKVNNK
+550 RVGIEFDSSIKLNNK
-565 LNIETNFSFSENKN
+565 LNIETNFSISENKN
-579 KDFYSTFDGNLKNYG
+579 KDFYSTFDGNLKNFG

-601 PNLIANN
+601 PNLIVNN
-608 TINFSPN
+608 ILNFNPN
-615 KKILISLRSKYVG
+615 KKVLISLRSKYVG

-647 NDLNFI
+647 NDINFV
-653 HDMDLPNIS
+653 HDIDLPNIS
-662 DDIKLKVLVNNLF
+662 DDIKFKVLVNNLF
-675 DHKYSAYGGYYTYDV
+675 DYKYSAYGGYYSYDV
-690 PEGSGLK
+690 QEDNQIK

-704 YPQSGINLLKGKFI
+704 YPQSGINILVGLDVKF
-718 KLKRLGFYMKA
+718 
-729 KFLQSFLIL
+729 
-738 IIKKSQKEILAR
+738 
-750 EIS
+750 

>member
-20 FNNSKNLDSITNI
+20 VNNSKNLDSLISI
-33 LNLEEVTV
+33 QNLEEVTV

-189 STGFINKFELSGRV
+189 STGFIDKFELSGRV
-203 SRIKSDGYIDRSASN
+203 SRIKSDGYIDRSGSN

-278 YYEDQVDNYKQNHFQ
+278 YYEDQVDNYKQNHLQ

-324 GYGSPDYIDRRWLD
+324 GYGSSDYIDRRWLD

-343 VLYSINSQTEDFNVN
+343 ILYSLNKRTEDFNAN

-377 DQIDS
+377 DQINS
-382 NVNQYDFKEKFYD
+382 TVNQYDFKEKFYD

-431 AGISANSTLTGFI
+431 AGISANSTLTGYI
-444 VDGFESLNKSFNF
+444 EDGFENLDKSFNF

-462 GLFYNLNENN
+462 GLFYNLNDNN
-472 DLFFSFARAHREPTR
+472 NLFFSFARAHREPTR
-487 TDYANANPKEE
+487 TDYANGNPNEE
-498 KLDDLEL
+498 KLDDFEL
-505 GWKLNSNNLVLSLN
+505 GWKLNSNNLALSLN

-550 RVGIEFDTSIKVNNK
+550 RVGIEFDSSIKLNNK
-565 LNIETNFSFSENKN
+565 LNIETNFSLSENKN
-579 KDFYSTFDGNLKNYG
+579 KNFYSTFDGNLKNFG

-601 PNLIANN
+601 PNLILNN
-608 TINFSPN
+608 ILNFNPN
-615 KKILISLRSKYVG
+615 KKVLISLRSKYVS

-647 NDLNFI
+647 NDINFV
-653 HDMDLPNIS
+653 HDIDLPNIS
-662 DDIKLKVLVNNLF
+662 DDIKFKVLVNNLF
-675 DHKYSAYGGYYTYDV
+675 DYKYSAYGGYYSYDIQEDNQV
-690 PEGSGLK
+690 K

-704 YPQSGINLLKGKFI
+704 YPQSGINILVGLDVKF
-718 KLKRLGFYMKA
+718 
-729 KFLQSFLIL
+729 
-738 IIKKSQKEILAR
+738 
-750 EIS
+750 

>member
-1 MKKYLQFV
+1 MKKYILFV
-9 LLVSAPILAQD
+9 LLVSTPIFAQD
-20 FNNSKNLDSITNI
+20 VNKSKNLDSLTSIF
-33 LNLEEVTV
+33 NLEEVTV

-165 SESPFFEINNTLG
+165 SENPFFEINNTLG

-189 STGFINKFELSGRV
+189 STGFIDNFELSGRV
-203 SRIKSDGYIDRSASN
+203 SRIKSDGYIDRSGSN

-232 TLIKVLNFAGHE
+232 SLIKVLNFAGHE

-278 YYEDQVDNYKQNHFQ
+278 YYEDQVDNYKQNHLQ

-324 GYGSPDYIDRRWLD
+324 GYGSSDYIDRRWLD

-343 VLYSINSQTEDFNVN
+343 ILYSLNKKTEDFNAN

-377 DQIDS
+377 DQINS

-424 YRNIKYE
+424 FRNIKYE
-431 AGISANSTLTGFI
+431 AGISANSTLTGYI
-444 VDGFESLNKSFNF
+444 EDGFENLDKSFNF

-462 GLFYNLNENN
+462 GLFYNLNDNN
-472 DLFFSFARAHREPTR
+472 NLFFSFARAHREPTR
-487 TDYANANPKEE
+487 TDYANGNPNEE
-498 KLDDLEL
+498 KLDDFEL
-505 GWKLNSNNLVLSLN
+505 GWKLKSNKLSLSLN

-550 RVGIEFDTSIKVNNK
+550 RIGIEFDSSIKLNNK
-565 LNIETNFSFSENKN
+565 LNQDHEQDLYREDLRLSLFSIFLYTNLCS
-579 KDFYSTFDGNLKNYG
+579 YITST
-594 NTDLAYS
+594 
-601 PNLIANN
+601 
-608 TINFSPN
+608 
-615 KKILISLRSKYVG
+615 
-628 EQFFAQTNS
+628 
-637 PISKLESFFI
+637 
-647 NDLNFI
+647 
-653 HDMDLPNIS
+653 
-662 DDIKLKVLVNNLF
+662 
-675 DHKYSAYGGYYTYDV
+675 
-690 PEGSGLK
+690 
-697 TYEGTYY
+697 
-704 YPQSGINLLKGKFI
+704 
-718 KLKRLGFYMKA
+718 
-729 KFLQSFLIL
+729 
-738 IIKKSQKEILAR
+738 
-750 EIS
+750 

>member
-1 MKKYLQFV
+1 MKKYILFV
-9 LLVSAPILAQD
+9 LLVSTPIFAQD
-20 FNNSKNLDSITNI
+20 VNNSKDLDSLTSI

-165 SESPFFEINNTLG
+165 SENPFFEINNTLG

-189 STGFINKFELSGRV
+189 STGFIDNFELSGRV
-203 SRIKSDGYIDRSASN
+203 SRIKSDGYIDRSGSN

-232 TLIKVLNFAGHE
+232 TLIKILNFAGHE

-278 YYEDQVDNYKQNHFQ
+278 YYEDQVDNYKQNHLQ

-324 GYGSPDYIDRRWLD
+324 GYGSSDYIDRRWLD

-343 VLYSINSQTEDFNVN
+343 ILYSLNKRKEDFNVN

-377 DQIDS
+377 DQINS
-382 NVNQYDFKEKFYD
+382 PVNQYDFKEKFYD

-413 TDKLTLYGDLQ
+413 SDRLTLYGDLPF
-424 YRNIKYE
+424 RNIKYD
-431 AGISANSTLTGFI
+431 AGISANSTTTGYI
-444 VDGFESLNKSFNF
+444 EDGFENLDKSFNF

-462 GLFYNLNENN
+462 GLFYDLNDNN
-472 DLFFSFARAHREPTR
+472 NLFFSFARAHREPTR
-487 TDYANANPKEE
+487 TDYANGNPNEE
-498 KLDDLEL
+498 KLDDFEL
-505 GWKLNSNNLVLSLN
+505 GWKLNSNNLALSLN

-550 RVGIEFDTSIKVNNK
+550 RVGIEFDSSIKLNNK
-565 LNIETNFSFSENKN
+565 LNIETNFSLSENKN
-579 KDFYSTFDGNLKNYG
+579 KDFYSTFDGNLKNFG

-601 PNLIANN
+601 PNLILNN
-608 TINFSPN
+608 ILNFNPN
-615 KKILISLRSKYVG
+615 KKVLISLRSKYVS

-647 NDLNFI
+647 NDINFV
-653 HDMDLPNIS
+653 HDIDLPNIS
-662 DDIKLKVLVNNLF
+662 DEIKFKVLVNNLF
-675 DHKYSAYGGYYTYDV
+675 DYKYSAYGGYYSYDV
-690 PEGSGLK
+690 QEDDQIK

-704 YPQSGINLLKGKFI
+704 YPQSGINILVGLDVKF
-718 KLKRLGFYMKA
+718 
-729 KFLQSFLIL
+729 
-738 IIKKSQKEILAR
+738 
-750 EIS
+750 

>member
-1 MKKYLQFV
+1 MKKYLHFV
-9 LLVSAPILAQD
+9 LLISTPILAQD
-20 FNNSKNLDSITNI
+20 VNNSKNLDSLTNI
-33 LNLEEVTV
+33 LILEEVTV
-41 SAIKAKNDTPVSFV
+41 SAIKAKKDTPVSFV

-165 SESPFFEINNTLG
+165 SESPYFEINNTLG

-203 SRIKSDGYIDRSASN
+203 SRIKSDGYIDRSGSN

-250 YGVDSSTLETNRKYN
+250 YGVDSTTLETNRKYN
-265 MAGEYYDEFGNTL
+265 MAGEYYDESGNTL
-278 YYEDQVDNYKQNHFQ
+278 YYDDQVDNYKQNHFQ

-324 GYGSPDYIDRRWLD
+324 GYGESDYIDRRWLD

-343 VLYSINSQTEDFNVN
+343 VLYSLNNQSEDFNVN

-368 LHYGEYLWY
+368 LHFGEYLWY
-377 DQIDS
+377 DQVNS

-431 AGISANSTLTGFI
+431 AGISANSTFTGFI

-487 TDYANANPKEE
+487 TDYANGNPKEE

-505 GWKLNSNNLVLSLN
+505 GWKLNSNNLALSLN

-550 RVGIEFDTSIKVNNK
+550 RVGIELDSSIKINNK

-579 KDFYSTFDGNLKNYG
+579 KDFYSIFDGNLKNYG

-608 TINFSPN
+608 IINFNPN
-615 KKILISLRSKYVG
+615 KKVLISLRSKYVG

-653 HDMDLPNIS
+653 HDIDLPNIS

-690 PEGSGLK
+690 PEGNGLK

-704 YPQSGINLLKGKFI
+704 YPQSGINLLIGLDIKF
-718 KLKRLGFYMKA
+718 
-729 KFLQSFLIL
+729 
-738 IIKKSQKEILAR
+738 
-750 EIS
+750 

>member
-1 MKKYLQFV
+1 MKKYILFV
-9 LLVSAPILAQD
+9 LLVSTPILAQD
-20 FNNSKNLDSITNI
+20 VNNSKNLDSLTSIF
-33 LNLEEVTV
+33 NLEEVTV

-189 STGFINKFELSGRV
+189 STGFIDNFELSGRV
-203 SRIKSDGYIDRSASN
+203 SRIKSDGYIDRSGSN

-278 YYEDQVDNYKQNHFQ
+278 YYEDQVDNYKQNHLQ

-324 GYGSPDYIDRRWLD
+324 GYGSSDYIDRRWLD

-343 VLYSINSQTEDFNVN
+343 ILYSLNKKTEDFNAN

-377 DQIDS
+377 DQINS
-382 NVNQYDFKEKFYD
+382 TVNQYDFKEKFYD

-424 YRNIKYE
+424 FRNIKYE
-431 AGISANSTLTGFI
+431 AGISANSTLTGYI
-444 VDGFESLNKSFNF
+444 EDGFENLDKSFNF

-462 GLFYNLNENN
+462 GLFYNLNDNN
-472 DLFFSFARAHREPTR
+472 NLFFSFARAHREPTR
-487 TDYANANPKEE
+487 TDYANGNPNEE
-498 KLDDLEL
+498 KLDDFEL
-505 GWKLNSNNLVLSLN
+505 GWKLNSNNLALSLN

-550 RVGIEFDTSIKVNNK
+550 RVGIEFDSSIKLNNK
-565 LNIETNFSFSENKN
+565 LNIETNFSLSENKN
-579 KDFYSTFDGNLKNYG
+579 KDFYSTFDGNLKNFG

-601 PNLIANN
+601 PNLILNN
-608 TINFSPN
+608 ILNFNPN
-615 KKILISLRSKYVG
+615 KKVLISLRSKYVS

-647 NDLNFI
+647 NDINFV
-653 HDMDLPNIS
+653 HDIDLPNIS
-662 DDIKLKVLVNNLF
+662 DDIKFKVLVNNLF
-675 DHKYSAYGGYYTYDV
+675 DYKYSAYGGYYSYDIQEDNQV
-690 PEGSGLK
+690 K

-704 YPQSGINLLKGKFI
+704 YPQSGIN
-718 KLKRLGFYMKA
+718 
-729 KFLQSFLIL
+729 IL
-738 IIKKSQKEILAR
+738 IGLDVKF
-750 EIS
+750 

>member
-1 MKKYLQFV
+1 MKKSFSRPVTKCQI
-9 LLVSAPILAQD
+9 S
-20 FNNSKNLDSITNI
+20 NSKNLDSLTSI

-165 SESPFFEINNTLG
+165 SENPFFEINNTLG

-189 STGFINKFELSGRV
+189 STGFIDNFELSGRV
-203 SRIKSDGYIDRSASN
+203 SRIKSDGYIDRSGSN

-232 TLIKVLNFAGHE
+232 TLIKILNFAGHE

-250 YGVDSSTLETNRKYN
+250 YGVDSSTLEKNRKYN

-278 YYEDQVDNYKQNHFQ
+278 YYEDQVDNYKQNHLQ

-324 GYGSPDYIDRRWLD
+324 GYGSSDYIDRRWLD

-343 VLYSINSQTEDFNVN
+343 ILYSLNKKTEDFNAN

-377 DQIDS
+377 DQINS

-424 YRNIKYE
+424 FRNIKYE
-431 AGISANSTLTGFI
+431 AGISANSTLTGYI
-444 VDGFESLNKSFNF
+444 EDGFENLDKSFNF

-462 GLFYNLNENN
+462 GLFYNLNDNN
-472 DLFFSFARAHREPTR
+472 NLFFSFARAHREPTR
-487 TDYANANPKEE
+487 TDYANGNPNEE
-498 KLDDLEL
+498 KLDDFEL
-505 GWKLNSNNLVLSLN
+505 GWKLNSNNLALSLN

-550 RVGIEFDTSIKVNNK
+550 RVGIEFDSSIKLNNK
-565 LNIETNFSFSENKN
+565 LNIETNFSLSENKN
-579 KDFYSTFDGNLKNYG
+579 KDFYSTFDGNLKNFG

-601 PNLIANN
+601 PNLIVNN
-608 TINFSPN
+608 ILNFNPN
-615 KKILISLRSKYVG
+615 KKVLISLRSKYVG

-647 NDLNFI
+647 NDINFV
-653 HDMDLPNIS
+653 HDIDLPNIS
-662 DDIKLKVLVNNLF
+662 DDIKFKVLVNNLF
-675 DHKYSAYGGYYTYDV
+675 DYKYSAYGGYYSYDIQEDNQV
-690 PEGSGLK
+690 K

-704 YPQSGINLLKGKFI
+704 YPQSGINILVGLDVKF
-718 KLKRLGFYMKA
+718 
-729 KFLQSFLIL
+729 
-738 IIKKSQKEILAR
+738 
-750 EIS
+750 

>member
-20 FNNSKNLDSITNI
+20 VNNSKNLDSLTSIQ
-33 LNLEEVTV
+33 NLEEVTV

-165 SESPFFEINNTLG
+165 SENPFFEINNTLG

-189 STGFINKFELSGRV
+189 STGFINNFELSGRV
-203 SRIKSDGYIDRSASN
+203 SRIKSDGYIDRSGSN

-232 TLIKVLNFAGHE
+232 TLIKILNFAGHE

-278 YYEDQVDNYKQNHFQ
+278 YYEDQVDNYKQNHLQ

-324 GYGSPDYIDRRWLD
+324 GYGSSDYIDRRWLD

-343 VLYSINSQTEDFNVN
+343 ILYSLNKRTEDFNAN

-363 NKYNG
+363 NNYNG

-377 DQIDS
+377 DQINS
-382 NVNQYDFKEKFYD
+382 TVNQYDFKENFYD

-424 YRNIKYE
+424 FRNIKYE
-431 AGISANSTLTGFI
+431 AGISANSTLTGYI
-444 VDGFESLNKSFNF
+444 EDGFENLDKSFNF

-462 GLFYNLNENN
+462 GLFYDLNDNN
-472 DLFFSFARAHREPTR
+472 NLFFSFARAHREPTR
-487 TDYANANPKEE
+487 TDYANGNPNEE
-498 KLDDLEL
+498 KLDDFEL
-505 GWKLNSNNLVLSLN
+505 GWKLNSNNLALSLN

-550 RVGIEFDTSIKVNNK
+550 RVGIEFDSSIKLNNK
-565 LNIETNFSFSENKN
+565 LNIETNFSLSENKN
-579 KDFYSTFDGNLKNYG
+579 KNFYSTFDGNLKNFG

-601 PNLIANN
+601 PNLIVNN
-608 TINFSPN
+608 ILNFNPN
-615 KKILISLRSKYVG
+615 KKVLISLRSKYVS

-647 NDLNFI
+647 NDINFV
-653 HDMDLPNIS
+653 HDIDLPNIS
-662 DDIKLKVLVNNLF
+662 DDIKFKVLVNNLF
-675 DHKYSAYGGYYTYDV
+675 DYKYSAYGGYYSYDIQ
-690 PEGSGLK
+690 EDDQIK

-704 YPQSGINLLKGKFI
+704 YPQSGINILVGLDVKF
-718 KLKRLGFYMKA
+718 
-729 KFLQSFLIL
+729 
-738 IIKKSQKEILAR
+738 
-750 EIS
+750 